1 MTANATQSRATVII
15 LTQPHVYVTVKI
27 FQHTRARYIDLFLLC
42 EFIKKYTALLC
53 R

>member
-1 MTANATQSRATVII
+1 MTANATLSKAIVII
-15 LTQPHVYVTVKI
+15 LTHT
-27 FQHTRARYIDLFLLC
+27 QHTRARYIDLFLLC